1 MPFSF
6 DSPSLQIVTQGT
18 YTFLS
23 FNMNTS
29 EKLCLQWNDFKEN
42 ATSSFA
48 NLREDKDLTDVT
60 LASEDGRQVEA
71 HKVILAASSS
81 FFETILKKNKH
92 SHPLIFMRG
101 MKTIDL
107 VALVDFLYFGEA
119 KVFQE
124 NLDSFLAIAEEL
136 QLKGLQGS
144 KDQNELAE
152 TKFFPPSTKLVNE
165 MSHITSNSGAESIAR
180 EITTEA
186 HKNESSALVTPKT
199 KIVPADMQDLDI
211 TVKSMMET
219 SQSTIMDGS
228 HQKKAKI
235 CKICGKEGPPTAIK
249 NHIEANHLEGISV
262 PCNFCEK
269 FFRSRNA
276 KATHVSLLHRGQQD
290 LA

>member
-1 MPFSF
+1 M
-6 DSPSLQIVTQGT
+6 
-18 YTFLS
+18 
-23 FNMNTS
+23 S
-29 EKLCLQWNDFKEN
+29 EKLCLQWNDFQEN
-42 ATSSFA
+42 VKSSFA
-48 NLREDKDLTDVT
+48 KLRGITDFVDVT
-60 LASEDGRQVEA
+60 LACEDGHQIEA
-71 HKVILAASSS
+71 HKVILAASSP

-101 MKTIDL
+101 MKSIDL

-249 NHIEANHLEGISV
+249 NTIEANHLEGLLI
-262 PCNFCEK
+262 PCNQCDK
-269 FFRSRNA
+269 IFRSRGA
-276 KATHVSLLHRGQQD
+276 LCRHASIHHRQ
-290 LA
+290 AR

>member
-1 MPFSF
+1 M
-6 DSPSLQIVTQGT
+6 
-18 YTFLS
+18 
-23 FNMNTS
+23 S
-29 EKLCLQWNDFKEN
+29 EKLCLQWNDFQEN
-42 ATSSFA
+42 VKSSFA
-48 NLREDKDLTDVT
+48 KLRGIADFIDVT
-60 LASEDGRQVEA
+60 LVCEDGHQIEA
-71 HKVILAASSS
+71 HKVILAASSP

-101 MKTIDL
+101 MKSIDL
-107 VALVDFLYFGEA
+107 VALVDFVYFGEA

-186 HKNESSALVTPKT
+186 HKNESSALV
-199 KIVPADMQDLDI
+199 PADMQDLDI

-249 NHIEANHLEGISV
+249 NHIEANHLEGLSI
-262 PCNFCEK
+262 PCNQCGK
-269 FFRSRNA
+269 TFRSRSA
-276 KATHVSLLHRGQQD
+276 LCRHASIHRKQD
-290 LA
+290 K